1 MLENREGDT
10 TISSK
15 VVLTEM
21 AAAMMESDAYEASVK
36 KSKETMETFRDTTG
50 PMKSY
55 NHVFEATTS
64 IGKFS
69 MSFLQRLVCVPH
81 SFMSQRDANIESTI
95 ILCSSSL
102 LSSL

>member
-1 MLENREGDT
+1 MLEKREGDT
-10 TISSK
+10 AISSK

-36 KSKETMETFRDTTG
+36 KSKEIMETFRDTTG
-50 PMKSY
+50 PIKSY

-69 MSFLQRLVCVPH
+69 ISFWHRVLH
-81 SFMSQRDANIESTI
+81 SFMSHRDANIESTI

-102 LSSL
+102 FSSL